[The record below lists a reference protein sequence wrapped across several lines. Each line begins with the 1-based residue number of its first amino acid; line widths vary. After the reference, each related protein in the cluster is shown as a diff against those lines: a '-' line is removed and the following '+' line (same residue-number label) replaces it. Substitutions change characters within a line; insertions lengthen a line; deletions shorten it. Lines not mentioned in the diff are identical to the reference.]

1 MMNARGFTV
10 VEVLIAVLILSV
22 GLLGLVGT
30 AAVTTRM
37 IGQGHRYS
45 EASAL
50 AAQRFEML
58 RSQPCPSM
66 SGGST
71 SEGRFVV
78 TWTLQT
84 VASGRAQAVTLVV
97 ESPTTR
103 AMRADSFAT
112 TIPC

>member
-1 MMNARGFTV
+1 MHSTRGFTV
-10 VEVLIAVLILSV
+10 VEVLIAILILSV
-22 GLLGLVGT
+22 GL
-30 AAVTTRM
+30 
-37 IGQGHRYS
+37 
-45 EASAL
+45 
-50 AAQRFEML
+50 EML